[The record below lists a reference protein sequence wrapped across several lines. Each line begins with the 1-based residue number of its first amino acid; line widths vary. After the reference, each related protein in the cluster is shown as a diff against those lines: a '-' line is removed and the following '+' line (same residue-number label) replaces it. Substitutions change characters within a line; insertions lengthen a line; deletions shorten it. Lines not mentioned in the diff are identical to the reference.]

1 MVIHVDAEYVVLDQ
15 SLFCAESGGQEWDE
29 GCTDDQRVIDVQDQS
44 GRLLHLKL
52 PLVRFGLIP

>member
-29 GCTDDQRVIDVQDQS
+29 GYTDDQRVIDMQDQS

-52 PLVRFGLIP
+52 PLVRLG